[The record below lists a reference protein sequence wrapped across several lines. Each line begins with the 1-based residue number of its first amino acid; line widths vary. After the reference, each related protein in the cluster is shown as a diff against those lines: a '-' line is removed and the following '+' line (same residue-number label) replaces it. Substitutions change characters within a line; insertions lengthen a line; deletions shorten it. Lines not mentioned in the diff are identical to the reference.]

1 MELEASS
8 SSRKLKSLENSL
20 KNKEDL
26 IKCVVNSLFAILVSS
41 YAVSRAHANT
51 HTHTHT
57 CTPTY
62 INIVCRSIEQ
72 HNQLLESSTVSAL
85 KSEIAQLEE
94 RMKREVKQQ
103 EIQQDELAKLRA
115 RYMVHFHKMY
125 RTEQST

>member
-26 IKCVVNSLFAILVSS
+26 IKYVIIMYNILTHSLIHTHVFT
-41 YAVSRAHANT
+41 RA
-51 HTHTHT
+51 HTHTHRGT
-57 CTPTY
+57 VTLTLSHY
-62 INIVCRSIEQ
+62 RSMEQ
-72 HNQLLESSTVSAL
+72 HNQLLESSTVATL

-103 EIQQDELAKLRA
+103 EMQQDELAKLRA
-115 RYMVHFHKMY
+115 R
-125 RTEQST
+125 